1 MAKVLVLFYS
11 TYGHVFRLAEAVAAG
26 AQEVDGTTVA
36 LKRVPET
43 APAAVLEASGAAGAQ
58 QAFAHIP
65 VADPNELGDY
75 DAIIVGTPTRFGNM
89 AAQMRDFWD
98 QTVQLW
104 MQGKL
109 VGKLGSAFVGTG
121 TQHGGAETTITSI
134 WSTFCHQGMVITGLP
149 YSETRIMNMDEIT
162 GGSPY
167 GAGTMSKP
175 DGSRWPTANELEIG
189 KSQGRYVAN
198 LAQRMSR

>member
-1 MAKVLVLFYS
+1 MANVLVLFYS
-11 TYGHVFRLAEAVAAG
+11 MHGHVYQLAEAVAAG
-26 AQEVDGTTVA
+26 VREVEGATVT

-43 APAAVLEASGAAGAQ
+43 IPEAVLQATGAAAAQ

-65 VADPNELGDY
+65 VAEPNELGEY
-75 DAIIVGTPTRFGNM
+75 DAIILGTPTRFGNM
-89 AAQMRDFWD
+89 AGQMRNFWD

-104 MQGKL
+104 IQGKL
-109 VGKLGSAFVGTG
+109 IGKLGSCFVGTG

-162 GGSPY
+162 GGAPY

-175 DGSRWPTANELEIG
+175 DGSRWPTENELEIA

-198 LAQRMSR
+198 LAKRMFG

>member
-11 TYGHVFRLAEAVAAG
+11 MHGHVYRLAEAVAAG
-26 AQEVDGTTVA
+26 AGAVDGVEVT

-43 APAAVLEASGAAGAQ
+43 IPQAVLDATGATAAQ
-58 QAFAHIP
+58 AAFAHIP
-65 VADPNELGDY
+65 VAEPNELGDY
-75 DAIIVGTPTRFGNM
+75 DAVIVGTPTRFGNM
-89 AAQMRDFWD
+89 AGQMRNFWD

-104 MQGKL
+104 LQGKL

-134 WSTFCHQGMVITGLP
+134 WSTFCHQGMLITGLP
-149 YSETRIMNMDEIT
+149 YSERRIMEMGEIT

-167 GAGTMSKP
+167 GAGTMSNV
-175 DGSRWPTANELEIG
+175 DGSRMPSENELEIG
-189 KSQGRYVAN
+189 KSQGRYVAE
-198 LAQRMSR
+198 LARKLAG

>member
-1 MAKVLVLFYS
+1 MTKVLVLFYS
-11 TYGHVFRLAEAVAAG
+11 MYGHVYQLAEAVATG
-26 AQEVDGTTVA
+26 AREVEGTEVT
-36 LKRVPET
+36 LKRVAESIPD
-43 APAAVLEASGAAGAQ
+43 AVLQASGAAQAQ

-89 AAQMRDFWD
+89 AGQMRNFWD
-98 QTVQLW
+98 QTVALW

-109 VGKLGSAFVGTG
+109 VGKLASAFVGTG

-149 YSETRIMNMDEIT
+149 YSETRIMNMEEIT

-175 DGSRWPTANELEIG
+175 DGSRWPTENELEIG

-198 LAQRMSR
+198 LAKRMAE